1 MLKRGRDY
9 RETYDGFRWEVP
21 RLYNIGVD
29 VCDRHAAG
37 ASRTALIYHDQA
49 TDAVV
54 EYSFRQLRGLS
65 NRLANALAGLGIGR
79 GDRVGIV
86 LPQRPE
92 TAVAHLAAYKLGAI
106 AVPMSCLFGPDAL
119 EYRLRHSAASLVVV
133 DDDSLPRVESI
144 LDRLPSLRHVVV
156 ASSRRYGGAHSF
168 DDLLERGAERFV
180 PAATHADDPA
190 LLIYTSG
197 TTGPPKGAL
206 HAHRTLLGHLP
217 GVEFSNNF
225 LPQPGDRFWSP
236 ADWAWIAGLMDVL
249 LPAWHHGL
257 PVVVDPAGKFDPE
270 RAFDLMARHSVR
282 NTLIPP
288 SALKMMRDVPE
299 PRQRYGFEL
308 RTVSSGGEP
317 LGSEVLEWAKD
328 GLGVTINEV
337 YGQTEANLVVGSCH
351 EVMAI
356 KPGSMGRPMPGHEVA
371 VIRSDGSRAP
381 AGEIGEIA
389 VKRPDP
395 VMILEY
401 WNHPQATEDRV
412 HRRLG
417 PHGRHGQSGRR
428 RLLLVH
434 RPKGRPDNQQQLQD
448 RPVRGRGLDTQ
459 TPGGVDGRRCRRT
472 RRDAG
477 GDRQGFREAQAGRRG
492 VTGARRGHPGDRQ
505 GKPERPRVSPGG
517 RVCRF
522 ATYDHDGKDHP
533 PGAAGQGEEPARTP
547 RLGLASVDNAARLEL
562 RPLELAG
569 RPELHR

>member
-9 RETYDGFRWEVP
+9 RETYDGFSWEVP
-21 RLYNIGVD
+21 RLYNIAVD

-37 ASRTALIYHDQA
+37 ASRTALIYHDQK

-119 EYRLRHSAASLVVV
+119 EYRLRHSGASLVVV
-133 DDDSLPRVESI
+133 DDDTLPRVESI
-144 LDRLPSLRHVVV
+144 LEGLPSLRHVVV
-156 ASSRRYGGAHSF
+156 ASSGRHGGTHSF
-168 DDLLERGAERFV
+168 DDLLARGDERFV
-180 PAATHADDPA
+180 PAATRADDPA

-299 PRQRYGFEL
+299 PRQRYDFQL

-351 EVMAI
+351 EVMEI
-356 KPGSMGRPMPGHEVA
+356 RPGSMGRPMPGHEVA
-371 VIRSDGSRAP
+371 VIRRDGSRAP
-381 AGEIGEIA
+381 AGEVGEIA

-401 WNHPQATEDRV
+401 WDDPQATEDRFIGDWARTGDMARADEDGYLWFTG
-412 HRRLG
+412 RRDDLIISSSYRIGPSEVEDSILKHPAVSMAAVIGVPDATRGEIVKAFVKLKPGVGASPELG
-417 PHGRHGQSGRR
+417 EAIQETVKVNLSAHEYPREVEFVDSLPMTTTGKIIRRELRDREAYRRSGR
-428 RLLLVH
+428 
-434 RPKGRPDNQQQLQD
+434 G
-448 RPVRGRGLDTQ
+448 
-459 TPGGVDGRRCRRT
+459 
-472 RRDAG
+472 
-477 GDRQGFREAQAGRRG
+477 
-492 VTGARRGHPGDRQ
+492 
-505 GKPERPRVSPGG
+505 
-517 RVCRF
+517 
-522 ATYDHDGKDHP
+522 
-533 PGAAGQGEEPARTP
+533 
-547 RLGLASVDNAARLEL
+547 
-562 RPLELAG
+562 
-569 RPELHR
+569 

>member
-21 RLYNIGVD
+21 PLYNIAVD
-29 VCDRHAAG
+29 VCDRHAARASS
-37 ASRTALIYHDQA
+37 ASRTALVHHDLE

-65 NRLANALAGLGIGR
+65 NRLANAFAALGIGS

-92 TAVAHLAAYKLGAI
+92 TAVAHLTAYKLGAV

-119 EYRLRHSAASLVVV
+119 EYRLRHSGAGIVVV
-133 DDDSLPRVESI
+133 DDDTLPKVESI
-144 LDRLPSLRHVVV
+144 SDGLPALRHVVV
-156 ASSRRYGGAHSF
+156 VSSRKYGGTRSF
-168 DDLLERGAERFV
+168 EELLARGTERFTPV
-180 PAATHADDPA
+180 ATRADDPA

-206 HAHRTLLGHLP
+206 HAHRSLLGHLP

-257 PVVVDPAGKFDPE
+257 PVVVDPPGKFDPE

-288 SALKMMRDVPE
+288 SALKMMREVPE
-299 PRQRYGFEL
+299 PRQRYGFDL
-308 RTVSSGGEP
+308 RTVSSGGEA
-317 LGSEVLEWAKD
+317 LGAEVLEWAKD
-328 GLGVTINEV
+328 GLGVTVNEV

-351 EVMAI
+351 EVMEI
-356 KPGSMGRPMPGHEVA
+356 KPGSMGRPMPGHDVT
-371 VIRSDGSRAP
+371 VIRKDGSPAP

-401 WNHPQATEDRV
+401 WNDPQATRDRFIGDWARTGDMARV
-412 HRRLG
+412 DDDGYLWFT
-417 PHGRHGQSGRR
+417 GRR
-428 RLLLVH
+428 DDLIISSSYRIGPSEVEDSILKHPAVSMAAVI
-434 RPKGRPDNQQQLQD
+434 GVPDTTRGEIVKAFVKLKPGIGASQD
-448 RPVRGRGLDTQ
+448 LGEAIQEAVKVNLSAHEYPREVEF
-459 TPGGVDGRRCRRT
+459 VDALPMTTTGKIIRR
-472 RRDAG
+472 
-477 GDRQGFREAQAGRRG
+477 
-492 VTGARRGHPGDRQ
+492 
-505 GKPERPRVSPGG
+505 
-517 RVCRF
+517 
-522 ATYDHDGKDHP
+522 
-533 PGAAGQGEEPARTP
+533 
-547 RLGLASVDNAARLEL
+547 EL
-562 RPLELAG
+562 RE
-569 RPELHR
+569 REKERRR

>member
-1 MLKRGRDY
+1 MKRGRDY

-21 RLYNIGVD
+21 RLYNIAVD
-29 VCDRHAAG
+29 VCDRHAVG
-37 ASRTALIYHDQA
+37 ASRTALIYHDQK

-119 EYRLRHSAASLVVV
+119 EYRLRHSGASLVVV
-133 DDDSLPRVESI
+133 DDDTLPRVESI

-156 ASSRRYGGAHSF
+156 ASSGRHGGTHSF
-168 DDLLERGAERFV
+168 DDLLARGDERFV
-180 PAATHADDPA
+180 PAATRADDPA

-299 PRQRYGFEL
+299 PRQRFDFDL

-317 LGSEVLEWAKD
+317 LGSEVLEWARD

-351 EVMAI
+351 EVM
-356 KPGSMGRPMPGHEVA
+356 E
-371 VIRSDGSRAP
+371 IRAGIDGQ
-381 AGEIGEIA
+381 G
-389 VKRPDP
+389 
-395 VMILEY
+395 
-401 WNHPQATEDRV
+401 
-412 HRRLG
+412 
-417 PHGRHGQSGRR
+417 
-428 RLLLVH
+428 
-434 RPKGRPDNQQQLQD
+434 
-448 RPVRGRGLDTQ
+448 
-459 TPGGVDGRRCRRT
+459 RCRDT
-472 RRDAG
+472 RWR
-477 GDRQGFREAQAGRRG
+477 
-492 VTGARRGHPGDRQ
+492 
-505 GKPERPRVSPGG
+505 
-517 RVCRF
+517 
-522 ATYDHDGKDHP
+522 
-533 PGAAGQGEEPARTP
+533 
-547 RLGLASVDNAARLEL
+547 
-562 RPLELAG
+562 
-569 RPELHR
+569 